1 VLPVRL
7 GVVTAIA
14 ALCLWGLFSLLDSLQ
29 EPGLLRSSK
38 AVVIKGCDTME
49 TEQALRECPE
59 LFCEKA
65 LIEAKRVALSAK
77 FQVTVNRKEEG
88 VTLIAGQVG
97 SATQPSSYF
106 ACEVRV
112 NKVEDARLIERSE
125 FDELN
130 E

>member
-1 VLPVRL
+1 MLPVRL

-29 EPGLLRSSK
+29 EPGLLRSDK
-38 AVVIKGCDTME
+38 AVVIKGCDPME
-49 TEQALRECPE
+49 SEQALRECPTF
-59 LFCEKA
+59 FCEKA
-65 LIEAKRVALSAK
+65 LIDAKLVARSAK
-77 FQVTVNRKEEG
+77 FQITVNRTDEG
-88 VTLIAGQVG
+88 VTLIAGEVN
-97 SATQPSSYF
+97 SAAQPSSYF

-125 FDELN
+125 LDELN